1 MDLNFKTSTFS
12 FASPSPKVSGFSAG
26 KDSIR
31 VLIADDHPRS
41 RRGLRALLTTWPG
54 VKVVGE
60 AADGQE
66 AVHLVETQHPDVV
79 LMDANMPVMD
89 GLEATRQ
96 IKEQWPHTKIILLT
110 VYNGRRAEAFAAGID
125 VFLAKGCPIDM
136 LYSAILPSP
145 DGPVK

>member
-1 MDLNFKTSTFS
+1 MNLNFKTSNFGFT
-12 FASPSPKVSGFSAG
+12 SPDQKTTTVSSL
-26 KDSIR
+26 KQSIR

-41 RRGLRALLTTWPG
+41 RRGLRALLATWPG

-66 AVHLVETQHPDVV
+66 AVQLVETHHPDVV

-96 IKEQWPHTKIILLT
+96 IKEQWPQTKIVLLT

-125 VFLAKGCPIDM
+125 IFLAKGCPIEV
-136 LYSAILPSP
+136 LYSAILPSS
-145 DGPVK
+145 

>member
-1 MDLNFKTSTFS
+1 MNLNFKTSNFCFTS
-12 FASPSPKVSGFSAG
+12 PDQKTTTVSPSKQ
-26 KDSIR
+26 SIR

-41 RRGLRALLTTWPG
+41 RRGLRALLATWAG

-66 AVHLVETQHPDVV
+66 AVQLVETHHPDVV

-125 VFLAKGCPIDM
+125 IFLAKGCPIDM

-145 DGPVK
+145 MDK